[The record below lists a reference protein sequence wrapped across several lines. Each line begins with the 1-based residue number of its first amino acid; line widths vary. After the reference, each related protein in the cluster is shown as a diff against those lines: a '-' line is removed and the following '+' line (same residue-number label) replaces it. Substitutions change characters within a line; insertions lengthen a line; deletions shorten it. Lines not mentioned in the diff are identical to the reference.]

1 MFHAEKVFPG
11 VTHISDAMGVAMTL
25 IEGTERA
32 ILFGSYARQEADV
45 LSDIDLVVIGGAAFS
60 PTDVFSM
67 AEDLHR
73 ATGKA
78 VDVYE
83 LCEIDQ
89 DSDFYRTILR
99 EGVPIAA

>member
-1 MFHAEKVFPG
+1 MEEIYSREALIAVIASLLKKYNAE
-11 VTHISDAMGVAMTL
+11 S
-25 IEGTERA
+25 A
-32 ILFGSYARQEADV
+32 ILFGSYARREADA
-45 LSDIDLVVIGGAAFS
+45 LSDIDLVVMGGSSFE
-60 PTDVFSM
+60 PTDIFSM

-89 DSDFYRTILR
+89 ESDFYRTIVR

>member
-1 MFHAEKVFPG
+1 MKEEICSRESLFSIIAALLRKYRAQ
-11 VTHISDAMGVAMTL
+11 S
-25 IEGTERA
+25 A
-32 ILFGSYARQEADV
+32 ILFGSYARSEANQR
-45 LSDIDLVVIGGAAFS
+45 SDIDLVVIGGADYE
-60 PTDVFSM
+60 PTDVFCM

-83 LCEIDQ
+83 LCEINQ
-89 DSDFYRTILR
+89 NSDFCRSIPR

>member
-1 MFHAEKVFPG
+1 MAEK
-11 VTHISDAMGVAMTL
+11 IYSREAL
-25 IEGTERA
+25 IAVIASLLKKYNAESA
-32 ILFGSYARQEADV
+32 ILFGSYARHEADA
-45 LSDIDLVVIGGAAFS
+45 LSDIDLVVIGGDSFE
-60 PTDVFSM
+60 PTNIFSM

-83 LCEIDQ
+83 LCEINQ

>member
-1 MFHAEKVFPG
+1 MTEEVFSRTTLVALIASLLKKYHAE
-11 VTHISDAMGVAMTL
+11 S
-25 IEGTERA
+25 A
-32 ILFGSYARQEADV
+32 ILFGSYARHEADA
-45 LSDIDLVVIGGAAFS
+45 LSDLDLVVMGGSSFE
-60 PTDVFSM
+60 PTDIFSM

-83 LCEIDQ
+83 LCEINQ
-89 DSDFYRTILR
+89 DSGFYRTILR

>member
-1 MFHAEKVFPG
+1 MLNTDVIREIITP
-11 VTHISDAMGVAMTL
+11 ICREYD
-25 IEGTERA
+25 IERLY
-32 ILFGSYARQEADV
+32 LFGSYARHEADT

-83 LCEIDQ
+83 LCEINQ

>member
-1 MFHAEKVFPG
+1 MAEE
-11 VTHISDAMGVAMTL
+11 IYSREAL
-25 IEGTERA
+25 IAIIVSLLKKYNAESA
-32 ILFGSYARQEADV
+32 ILFGSYARHEADA
-45 LSDIDLVVIGGAAFS
+45 LSDIDLVVMGGRSFE
-60 PTDVFSM
+60 PTDIFSM

-83 LCEIDQ
+83 LCEINQ

>member
-1 MFHAEKVFPG
+1 MAGEIYSQAALVSIIASLLQKHHA
-11 VTHISDAMGVAMTL
+11 
-25 IEGTERA
+25 ERA
-32 ILFGSYARQEADV
+32 ILFGSYARREADTQ
-45 LSDIDLVVIGGAAFS
+45 SDIDLVVIGGAAFE
-60 PTDVFSM
+60 PTDIFSM

-73 ATGKA
+73 ATGKT

-83 LCEIDQ
+83 LCEINQ

>member
-1 MFHAEKVFPG
+1 MAGEIYSQAALVSIIASLLQKYHA
-11 VTHISDAMGVAMTL
+11 
-25 IEGTERA
+25 ERA
-32 ILFGSYARQEADV
+32 ILFGSYARREADTQ
-45 LSDIDLVVIGGAAFS
+45 SDIDLVVIGGAAFE
-60 PTDVFSM
+60 PTDIFSM

-78 VDVYE
+78 VDVYA
-83 LCEIDQ
+83 LCEINQ

>member
-1 MFHAEKVFPG
+1 VAEKIYSRESLVAIISTLLKKYHAE
-11 VTHISDAMGVAMTL
+11 S
-25 IEGTERA
+25 A
-32 ILFGSYARQEADV
+32 ILFGSYARHEADTQ
-45 LSDIDLVVIGGAAFS
+45 SDIDLVVIGGEAFD
-60 PTDVFSM
+60 PTNIFSM

-78 VDVYE
+78 VDVFE
-83 LCEIDQ
+83 LCEINQ

>member
-1 MFHAEKVFPG
+1 VAGKIYSRESLVAIISTLLKKYHAE
-11 VTHISDAMGVAMTL
+11 S
-25 IEGTERA
+25 A
-32 ILFGSYARQEADV
+32 ILFGSYARHEADTR
-45 LSDIDLVVIGGAAFS
+45 SDIDLVVIGGEAFD
-60 PTDVFSM
+60 PTNIFSM

-78 VDVYE
+78 VDVFE
-83 LCEIDQ
+83 LCEINQ

>member
-1 MFHAEKVFPG
+1 MTEEICSRESLVSIIAALLKKYHA
-11 VTHISDAMGVAMTL
+11 
-25 IEGTERA
+25 ERA
-32 ILFGSYARQEADV
+32 ILFGSYARHEADS
-45 LSDIDLVVIGGAAFS
+45 LSDIDLVVIGGAAFD
-60 PTDVFSM
+60 PTNVFCM

-83 LCEIDQ
+83 LCEINQ
-89 DSDFYRTILR
+89 DSDFFRTILR

>member
-1 MFHAEKVFPG
+1 MAEKIYSRETLAAIIASLLKKYHAE
-11 VTHISDAMGVAMTL
+11 S
-25 IEGTERA
+25 A
-32 ILFGSYARQEADV
+32 ILFGSYARHEADA
-45 LSDIDLVVIGGAAFS
+45 LSDIDLVVIGGRSFE
-60 PTDVFSM
+60 PTDIFSM

-83 LCEIDQ
+83 LCEINQ
-89 DSDFYRTILR
+89 DSDFFRTILR

>member
-1 MFHAEKVFPG
+1 MAEEIFSRESLVAIIAALLKKYHAESAV
-11 VTHISDAMGVAMTL
+11 
-25 IEGTERA
+25 
-32 ILFGSYARQEADV
+32 LFGSYARQEADAR
-45 LSDIDLVVIGGAAFS
+45 SDIDLMVIGGVAFE
-60 PTDVFSM
+60 PTNVFNM

-78 VDVYE
+78 VDVFE
-83 LCEIDQ
+83 LCEINQ

>member
-1 MFHAEKVFPG
+1 MSEEIFSRESLVSI
-11 VTHISDAMGVAMTL
+11 ISALLKKYRAQS
-25 IEGTERA
+25 A
-32 ILFGSYARQEADV
+32 ILFGSYARREADTE
-45 LSDIDLVVIGGAAFS
+45 SDIDVMVIGGVEFE
-60 PTDVFSM
+60 PTDVFCM

-83 LCEIDQ
+83 LSEINQ

>member
-1 MFHAEKVFPG
+1 MAEEIYSREALIAVIAALLKKYHA
-11 VTHISDAMGVAMTL
+11 
-25 IEGTERA
+25 ERA
-32 ILFGSYARQEADV
+32 ILFGSYARHEADA
-45 LSDIDLVVIGGAAFS
+45 LSDIDLVVIGGVSFE
-60 PTDVFSM
+60 PTNIFSM

-83 LCEIDQ
+83 LCEINQ
-89 DSDFYRTILR
+89 DSEFYRTILR

>member
-1 MFHAEKVFPG
+1 MAKEIYSREALIAVIASLLKKYHAE
-11 VTHISDAMGVAMTL
+11 S
-25 IEGTERA
+25 A
-32 ILFGSYARQEADV
+32 ILFGSYARHEADA
-45 LSDIDLVVIGGAAFS
+45 LSDIDLVAIGGDSFE
-60 PTDVFSM
+60 PTNIFSM

-83 LCEIDQ
+83 LCEINQ

>member
-1 MFHAEKVFPG
+1 MTEEIFSRESLVTIIVSLLKKYHAK
-11 VTHISDAMGVAMTL
+11 S
-25 IEGTERA
+25 A
-32 ILFGSYARQEADV
+32 ILFGSYARHEADA
-45 LSDIDLVVIGGAAFS
+45 LSDIDLVVIGGDSFE
-60 PTDVFSM
+60 PTDIFSM

-83 LCEIDQ
+83 LCEINQ
-89 DSDFYRTILR
+89 DSDFYRMILR